1 MNTHKG
7 RPVCYTM
14 ADAGTSIA
22 VIGLFLFTLAVFGT
36 IYVATSRYKLAPS
49 DKILVVYGNVKDAG
63 AAKCYHGGGKIVWPL
78 IQHYA
83 YLDLKPMTIPIQLE
97 HALSQQNIRIN
108 VPSTFVIGI
117 STSPMIMQNAAERL
131 LGLSNVQI
139 EEMAREIIFGQ
150 LRLTVATLTI
160 EQINQDR
167 DAFLR
172 MVSNNVDSELHKL
185 GLVLLNVNITDEAEY
200 INSIGAK
207 AAAEA
212 IASAEGDRAKA
223 LEMGQ
228 IRVAE
233 ADRNRI
239 IEVQKKQS
247 ETKTG
252 QANAIKAEEISVQEA
267 KSATA
272 QGKASAISLERV
284 FVQEQEKLAIEG
296 ENLSRA
302 AIAISNATLAEK
314 EAEARQRS
322 EVAQRRAQE
331 EIEKAQYSLESE
343 RLRAADIARE
353 KVAKEQVEISA
364 DAEAERQRRIA
375 QGQADA
381 ILARYQAEAVG
392 QQAVLEAKAAG
403 YKSLVASAGGDTKA
417 AATLLMVEKIEEL
430 VSRQTEA
437 ISNLKI
443 DKITVWDSGNG
454 GNNGEGGSTS
464 NFISSLMQSLPPVH
478 DVAKMAGIELPAYLG
493 EMKDE

>member
-1 MNTHKG
+1 M
-7 RPVCYTM
+7 
-14 ADAGTSIA
+14 
-22 VIGLFLFTLAVFGT
+22 
-36 IYVATSRYKLAPS
+36 
-49 DKILVVYGNVKDAG
+49 KDSG

-131 LGLSNVQI
+131 LGLSNPQI

-185 GLVLLNVNITDEAEY
+185 GLVLLNVNITDITDEAEY

-207 AAAEA
+207 AVAEA
-212 IASAEGDRAKA
+212 IAAAEGDRAKA

-252 QANAIKAEEISVQEA
+252 QADAIKAEEIAVQEA

-314 EAEARQRS
+314 EAEARQRA

-331 EIEKAQYSLESE
+331 EIEKAQYSRE
-343 RLRAADIARE
+343 RTF
-353 KVAKEQVEISA
+353 
-364 DAEAERQRRIA
+364 
-375 QGQADA
+375 
-381 ILARYQAEAVG
+381 
-392 QQAVLEAKAAG
+392 AG
-403 YKSLVASAGGDTKA
+403 C
-417 AATLLMVEKIEEL
+417 
-430 VSRQTEA
+430 
-437 ISNLKI
+437 
-443 DKITVWDSGNG
+443 
-454 GNNGEGGSTS
+454 
-464 NFISSLMQSLPPVH
+464 
-478 DVAKMAGIELPAYLG
+478 
-493 EMKDE
+493 

>member
-1 MNTHKG
+1 
-7 RPVCYTM
+7 M

-49 DKILVVYGNVKDAG
+49 DKILVVYGNVKDSG

-131 LGLSNVQI
+131 LGLSNPQI

-185 GLVLLNVNITDEAEY
+185 GLVLLNVNITDVTDEAEY

-212 IASAEGDRAKA
+212 IAAAEGDRAKA

-252 QANAIKAEEISVQEA
+252 QADAIKAEEIAVQEA

-314 EAEARQRS
+314 EAEARQRA

-353 KVAKEQVEISA
+353 QVAKEQVEISA

-381 ILARYQAEAVG
+381 ILARYMAEAEG
-392 QQAVLEAKAAG
+392 QKAVLEAKATG
-403 YKSLVASAGGDTKA
+403 YRSLVESAGGDTKA

-454 GNNGEGGSTS
+454 GKNGEGGSTS

-478 DVAKMAGIELPAYLG
+478 DVAKMAGVELPEYLG
-493 EMKDE
+493 AMKDE